1 MNKIIIILI
10 IILIIKSLF
19 SVQSIGGLGI
29 VGPKPQFSAKPIVK
43 NKQPVNNN
51 NYNKTIKKTNN
62 TTDNATDNAN
72 IFFLVFYCTFII
84 GVFSYCLYDG
94 YNNICFYKTVKE
106 LKYQHESDK

>member
-10 IILIIKSLF
+10 IFLLHIVLSFGRPIAG
-19 SVQSIGGLGI
+19 IGGI
-29 VGPKPQFSAKPIVK
+29 RPSHVIQNVK

-62 TTDNATDNAN
+62 TTDNAIDNAN

-94 YNNICFYKTVKE
+94 YNNIRFYKTVKE